1 VKPRS
6 VSEDRS
12 MQVLDVDRDYN
23 MLSLRDLA
31 AARDLYHLHLMAK
44 QHVVG
49 TALGRYLIRTGTP
62 WPKGRA
68 ELIRRDTKETA
79 LGKREPKR
87 LDNAEVRPYSWP
99 CLLVF
104 VDTWVDESDIGS
116 SGLAPGNLVPPALYM
131 PDGSRVPVCVIHAP
145 LSQQSVSSSLPR
157 HFPRHLV
164 GGGYPLLLEVQGA
177 ERFASVGCL
186 VSDGHS
192 IYALTNRHV
201 AGSPGEPVFT
211 LLGGERVRIGVTS
224 EKQLTRRAFQ
234 EVYRDWPGRNIYL
247 NMDIGLIKLDDC
259 RSWTTQVYGIGRM
272 GELADLSG
280 DNISLRLIDANV
292 HAYGAASGPLRG
304 KIVGLFYR
312 YKSVGGFEYVADFLI
327 GPRDTSAALPTRP
340 GDSGTVWLL
349 ESEHGNDPMPI
360 ALQWGGHR
368 FVTGSGELVSP
379 YALATC
385 LSSVCHQLDV
395 ELVRDWNLGVLDYWG
410 AVGHYTIATKACE
423 MIHDDDL
430 RALLNANLERIS
442 FAATEITKKNTVG
455 LSKHDFVPLADV
467 PDLVWKVGPYKRGG
481 MSSPEHGNHFANM
494 DKPNSQGN
502 TLLSLCQSDERNVDV
517 SAWDAYYADPSVQDK
532 SRGLLP
538 FRVWQFYQG
547 MVEYLRKGQLT
558 EFVCAAGILSHYV
571 GDACQP
577 LHISYLFNGDPDD
590 TERVTERDRRTGE
603 TKEVQR
609 PRAAGVHAAYEDDM
623 VNYHIQEILDALETV
638 KVTLPSTV
646 RGGHAAAVAIVGLM
660 RKTFAT
666 IAPRQVVDAYLEV
679 KGQPPR
685 SVADHLW
692 ERFGSQT
699 ASVLAA
705 GATYLAM
712 LWESAWKEGRQAGSR
727 IKSTAEIPEAA
738 LEKIYRDPGFMPS
751 HTLHDI
757 GPLLSQPRG

>member
-1 VKPRS
+1 
-6 VSEDRS
+6 
-12 MQVLDVDRDYN
+12 
-23 MLSLRDLA
+23 
-31 AARDLYHLHLMAK
+31 
-44 QHVVG
+44 
-49 TALGRYLIRTGTP
+49 
-62 WPKGRA
+62 
-68 ELIRRDTKETA
+68 
-79 LGKREPKR
+79 
-87 LDNAEVRPYSWP
+87 
-99 CLLVF
+99 
-104 VDTWVDESDIGS
+104 
-116 SGLAPGNLVPPALYM
+116 
-131 PDGSRVPVCVIHAP
+131 
-145 LSQQSVSSSLPR
+145 
-157 HFPRHLV
+157 
-164 GGGYPLLLEVQGA
+164 
-177 ERFASVGCL
+177 
-186 VSDGHS
+186 
-192 IYALTNRHV
+192 
-201 AGSPGEPVFT
+201 
-211 LLGGERVRIGVTS
+211 
-224 EKQLTRRAFQ
+224 
-234 EVYRDWPGRNIYL
+234 
-247 NMDIGLIKLDDC
+247 
-259 RSWTTQVYGIGRM
+259 
-272 GELADLSG
+272 
-280 DNISLRLIDANV
+280 
-292 HAYGAASGPLRG
+292 
-304 KIVGLFYR
+304 
-312 YKSVGGFEYVADFLI
+312 
-327 GPRDTSAALPTRP
+327 
-340 GDSGTVWLL
+340 
-349 ESEHGNDPMPI
+349 
-360 ALQWGGHR
+360 
-368 FVTGSGELVSP
+368 
-379 YALATC
+379 
-385 LSSVCHQLDV
+385 
-395 ELVRDWNLGVLDYWG
+395 
-410 AVGHYTIATKACE
+410 
-423 MIHDDDL
+423 
-430 RALLNANLERIS
+430 
-442 FAATEITKKNTVG
+442 
-455 LSKHDFVPLADV
+455 
-467 PDLVWKVGPYKRGG
+467 
-481 MSSPEHGNHFANM
+481 M